1 VNDWLKIVT
10 NNTEHKRVIRRWPF
24 SVLQKAIGQGD
35 SDLLAPDFESF
46 RRQELLF
53 AVLNQILIGAL
64 LALQA
69 FSRFV
74 RGKPAGSVIVV
85 IAGGFV
91 VESIHVAWLHYRKAV
106 PVSAPTRRVF
116 TFWSLGFNSGLAL
129 ALTFLTIGGDTAYYA
144 LMLLPVL
151 EAAFRLGFGGMIA
164 VVMLANFISFL
175 GAYGLKFGEYIEA
188 GAMSV
193 IYTVMGMLVWLLV
206 NNLREREGKF
216 ARNLEELE
224 RTRNQLLSEEKL
236 AAVGRLSRALA
247 HEIRNPVAMISSS
260 LATAMRAGQNEAER
274 AEMFA
279 IAAKEAAR
287 LERLTT
293 DFLAYARPRTLQLSC
308 ADLSDMLN
316 YVATVARAHAAN
328 KDVAI
333 YVAEEHDL
341 QADLDPLQ
349 IQQALLNLILNAVD
363 ACGRGDAICL
373 KAQQNG
379 NQDSIR
385 IDVIDPVGPIPEET
399 VGRIFE
405 PLFTTKQGGNGL
417 GLAIARNI
425 VRAHGGEIVLR
436 TNEPGLVCFSIEL
449 PTTPRNQEMDNG
461 QNTHS

>member
-1 VNDWLKIVT
+1 MT
-10 NNTEHKRVIRRWPF
+10 TNTEHERVIRRWPF
-24 SVLQKAIGQGD
+24 SVLQKAIGQDD
-35 SDLLAPDFESF
+35 SDLIAADFESF
-46 RRQELLF
+46 RRQALLF
-53 AVLNQILIGAL
+53 AVLNQVLIGAL

-74 RGKPAGSVIVV
+74 RGRPAASVIVV
-85 IAGGFV
+85 LAVGFMVQAVHVTWLRYRRIA
-91 VESIHVAWLHYRKAV
+91 
-106 PVSAPTRRVF
+106 PVSAPTRRIF

-129 ALTFLTIGGDTAYYA
+129 LLTFLTIRGDTAYYA

-206 NNLREREGKF
+206 NNLREHEEKF

-224 RTRNQLLSEEKL
+224 RTRYQLLSEEKL

-260 LATAMRAGQNEAER
+260 LATAMRRGQDESER
-274 AEMFA
+274 SEMFA

-293 DFLAYARPRTLQLSC
+293 DFLVYARPRAPQVAR
-308 ADLSDMLN
+308 ADLSGMLN
-316 YVATVARAHAAN
+316 YTATVARAHAAN
-328 KDVAI
+328 KGVAIDVA
-333 YVAEEHDL
+333 AQSDL
-341 QADLDPLQ
+341 EADLDPSQ
-349 IQQALLNLILNAVD
+349 IQQALLNLLINAVD
-363 ACGRGDAICL
+363 ACGRGDAVCL
-373 KAQQNG
+373 KAEKNG
-379 NQDSIR
+379 SENAIR
-385 IDVIDPVGPIPEET
+385 IDVTDSAGPIPEES
-399 VGRIFE
+399 VNRIFE

-425 VRAHGGEIVLR
+425 VRAHGGEITLR
-436 TNEPGLVCFSIEL
+436 SNEPGRVCFSIEL
-449 PTTPRNQEMDNG
+449 PTSSRNQGMDNG
-461 QNTHS
+461 QNTDSR

>member
-1 VNDWLKIVT
+1 MAII
-10 NNTEHKRVIRRWPF
+10 NNEHNLTIGRWPF
-24 SVLQKAIGQGD
+24 SVFQRAIGQSD
-35 SDLLAPDFESF
+35 SDLMAPDFESF

-64 LALQA
+64 LALQV

-74 RGKPAGSVIVV
+74 RGRPAASVIVV
-85 IAGGFV
+85 LTFGLA
-91 VESIHVAWLHYRKAV
+91 VESMHVAWLHYRRTV
-106 PVSAPTRRVF
+106 PMSAPTRKAL
-116 TFWSLGFNSGLAL
+116 TFWSLGFNSALAL
-129 ALTFLTIGGDTAYYA
+129 VLTFLTIRGDTAYYA

-164 VVMLANFISFL
+164 VVMLADFISFL

-188 GAMSV
+188 GAMAV

-206 NNLREREGKF
+206 NNLRERESKF

-224 RTRNQLLSEEKL
+224 RTRHQLLSEEKL

-260 LATAMRAGQNEAER
+260 LATAMRAGQDESER
-274 AEMFA
+274 AEMFS

-293 DFLAYARPRTLQLSC
+293 DFLVYARPRALQIAH

-316 YVATVARAHAAN
+316 YTATVARAHAAN
-328 KDVAI
+328 KGVAIDVA
-333 YVAEEHDL
+333 AQKDL
-341 QADLDPLQ
+341 QADVDPSQ
-349 IQQALLNLILNAVD
+349 IQQALLNLLINAVD
-363 ACGRGDAICL
+363 ACGSGDAVRL
-373 KAQQNG
+373 NAE
-379 NQDSIR
+379 QDGDTQTIR
-385 IDVIDPVGPIPEET
+385 IDVIDSAGPIPHDS
-399 VGRIFE
+399 VNRIFE

-425 VRAHGGEIVLR
+425 VRAHGGEIMLR
-436 TNEPGLVCFSIEL
+436 SNEPGRVCFSIEL
-449 PTTPRNQEMDNG
+449 PGSSRVQEMHNG
-461 QNTHS
+461 KNTHS